1 MDVDTENILKTS
13 NIKLHNFENN
23 FYKEPDI
30 GYSYSEM
37 NSEFICWSCK
47 KIMNNPYQSECGC
60 LSCHDCLE
68 QK

>member
-1 MDVDTENILKTS
+1 MDVDTEITNSTY
-13 NIKLHNFENN
+13 KLNNFEND

-30 GYSYSEM
+30 GYSYSEI
-37 NSEFICWSCK
+37 NPDVICWSCK
-47 KIMNNPYQSECGC
+47 KIMNNPFQSYDCGC